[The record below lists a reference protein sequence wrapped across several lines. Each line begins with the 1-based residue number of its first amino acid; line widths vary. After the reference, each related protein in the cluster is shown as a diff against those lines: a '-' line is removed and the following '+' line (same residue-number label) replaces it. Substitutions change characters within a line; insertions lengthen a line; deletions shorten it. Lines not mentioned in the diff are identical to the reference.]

1 MAELVKEVAK
11 TIDREEGRGSVA
23 IALGWSMSKSEAE
36 KTMEERGIFE
46 RFAADAGLTVVV
58 ASITQP
64 DPPDILC
71 EIGGFG
77 QVAFELVQLDARQEL
92 ARMGDFL
99 NIRELWTQATESMT
113 PDTRQRHRGAQINVE
128 FDGNINQRGRR
139 AALAQIATRLAD
151 LPQGAEGGLFEALP
165 TGLASAE
172 LRHFT
177 MDDGPRIN
185 EVSASGAAAVDL
197 GRIDAKIAHYGEGWG
212 VRGELLAYARWG
224 MPFSDQQHDA
234 AGYLSGRFPA
244 GVFSRAWIYEV
255 TSRRII
261 ARAP

>member
-1 MAELVKEVAK
+1 
-11 TIDREEGRGSVA
+11 
-23 IALGWSMSKSEAE
+23 MSKSEAE
-36 KTMEERGIFE
+36 KTVEERGIFE

-71 EIGGFG
+71 EIEGFG
-77 QVAFELVQLDARQEL
+77 RLAFELVQLDARQEL

-99 NIRELWTQATESMT
+99 GVRELWTQEAESMT
-113 PDTRQRHRGAQINVE
+113 PETRRRHKDAQINVE
-128 FDGNINQRGRR
+128 FHDNVNQRGRR
-139 AALAQIATRLAD
+139 AALARIATRLAE
-151 LPQGAEGGLFEALP
+151 LPEGVEGELFELRPA
-165 TGLASAE
+165 GLASAE
-172 LRHFT
+172 VRRFA

-185 EVSASGAAAVDL
+185 EVSASGPAAVDL

-212 VRGELLAYARWG
+212 VRAELLAYARWG

-234 AGYLSGRFPA
+234 AGYLLARVPA
-244 GVFSRAWIYEV
+244 GIFSRAWIYEV
-255 TSRRII
+255 TSRRIV